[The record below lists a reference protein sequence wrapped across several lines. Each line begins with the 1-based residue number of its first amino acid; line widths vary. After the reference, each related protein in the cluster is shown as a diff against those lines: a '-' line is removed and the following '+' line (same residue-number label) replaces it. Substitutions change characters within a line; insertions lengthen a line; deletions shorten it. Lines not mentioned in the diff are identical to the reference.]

1 MDVDTTSGKW
11 SHHEILGRVERGEV
25 DILLGTQMIAKG
37 LDFPRVTL
45 VGVINADVGIHL
57 PDFRASE
64 RTFQLLSQ
72 VAGRTG
78 RGTLGGEVVI
88 QTSLP
93 DHYAVRAAVDHDFE
107 AFAEREL
114 RERIHPRYPPHVRLA
129 NVVVSSPSAESAA
142 DVAQRGVRWIR
153 GWIAKNVSDVDV
165 VGPAP
170 SPIERLHGRWRWHFL
185 LRTPSAARL
194 GAACRALV
202 DGLRPRKSNDVR
214 VALDRDPPQ
223 LL

>member
-1 MDVDTTSGKW
+1 
-11 SHHEILGRVERGEV
+11 
-25 DILLGTQMIAKG
+25 MISKG

-45 VGVINADVGIHL
+45 VGVVNADMGIHL

-78 RGTLGGEVVI
+78 RGPLGGEVVV

-93 DHYAVRAAVDHDFE
+93 DHMAVKTALNHDFP

-114 RERIHPRYPPHVRLA
+114 REREVPRYPPHVRLA
-129 NVVVSSPSAESAA
+129 NVLVSGPNAQEVA
-142 DVAQRGVRWIR
+142 DEADRSGAWVRGRA
-153 GWIAKNVSDVDV
+153 GETSGDLEV

-170 SPIERLHGRWRWHFL
+170 APIERLHGRWRWHFL
-185 LRTPSAARL
+185 VRSASARDLGNLLRAYL
-194 GAACRALV
+194 
-202 DGLRPRKSNDVR
+202 DNHRPRGRDVR
-214 VALDRDPPQ
+214 VVVDRDPVA